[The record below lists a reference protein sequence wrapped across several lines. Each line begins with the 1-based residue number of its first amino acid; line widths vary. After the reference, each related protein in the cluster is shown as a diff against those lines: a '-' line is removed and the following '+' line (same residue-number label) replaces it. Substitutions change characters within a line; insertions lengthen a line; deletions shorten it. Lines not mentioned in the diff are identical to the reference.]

1 MTRIPTNDA
10 PVPCAVYRY
19 YDVDGRLLYVG
30 SSISPNSRWT
40 CTHNRSTWAALA
52 ANRVDQWFSS
62 IPEARSEE
70 SRAIHEEGPLYNKQ
84 GNSRVVVA
92 DEVSSASNDYQESE
106 LIALI
111 RATCDRIDEL
121 NAQVIDAIK
130 SEPDCDKAL
139 EIAKESYTVM
149 CSLRDKAFELRTEM
163 LGRLWLTK
171 GLSLAD
177 LGARVGVSKSRAEQ
191 LIKKYREQE
200 GP

>member
-19 YDVDGRLLYVG
+19 YDVDGQLLYVG

-62 IPEARSEE
+62 IPDARSEE
-70 SRAIHEEGPLYNKQ
+70 SRAIYEERPLYNKQ
-84 GNSRVVVA
+84 GNPRAIVVDAVP
-92 DEVSSASNDYQESE
+92 SAPSDYQDGE
-106 LIALI
+106 LVALI
-111 RATCDRIDEL
+111 RVTCDRIDEL
-121 NAQVIDAIK
+121 NAQISDAIR

-139 EIAKESYTVM
+139 KIARESYTAM
-149 CSLRDKAFELRTEM
+149 CRLRDKACELRTEM
-163 LGRLWLTK
+163 AGQLWLAK
-171 GLSLAD
+171 GLSFAD

-191 LIKKYREQE
+191 LIKQYRTLE
-200 GP
+200 GS